1 MKGILLAGGTGTR
14 LFPATVPVSKQLL
27 PVYDKPLI
35 YYPLTTLMLAGISE
49 VLVITTEQD
58 MDQFRLLL
66 RDGSQW
72 GLDITYAVQ
81 SEARGI
87 PEALLIGRD
96 FIGDDSVALALGDN
110 IFFGYQLTE
119 RLRRASTL
127 SEGALIFAHTVPDPE
142 RFGVVTLDRDGGVIE
157 IVEKPKHPESNL
169 AVVGLYFYDRHVAD
183 HAADLNPSARGELE
197 ITDLNRGYLERGEL
211 RAELLGRGTAWIDA
225 GTADSL
231 LQAANFIQNIEKQ
244 QGMQVASPEEIA
256 WRLGYIDD
264 AELGRQADAISSS
277 AYGQYL
283 RGILDQYRSGAQG
296 PDDYLQVHSAQHEP
310 HGTTRGTDTDRRF
323 DEAGAGEEAC

>member
-1 MKGILLAGGTGTR
+1 MASLLWFAG
-14 LFPATVPVSKQLL
+14 A
-27 PVYDKPLI
+27 
-35 YYPLTTLMLAGISE
+35 
-49 VLVITTEQD
+49 
-58 MDQFRLLL
+58 
-66 RDGSQW
+66 
-72 GLDITYAVQ
+72 
-81 SEARGI
+81 
-87 PEALLIGRD
+87 
-96 FIGDDSVALALGDN
+96 SVALFS
-110 IFFGYQLTE
+110 FFGYQLTE

-283 RGILDQYRSGAQG
+283 RDILDQYRSGAQG